1 MDARAL
7 RRLAADRTFFAP
19 RSLEAAIER
28 LGFVQADPIR
38 APARA
43 QDLILRQRVTG
54 YRAGDLE
61 RHYPTL
67 PLTEE
72 MLHVYG
78 FLARTRR
85 ALLHPRRIAR
95 RWHVE
100 EAHPR
105 LRAAVLSYLGEHGPS
120 HPRDIERALIDRR
133 LVHPDRTSIV
143 NGWGGV
149 SATTTRMLEVLHH
162 RGLLHVVRREK
173 GIRVYEVASRPV
185 DPAPALTSPRQRA
198 DGLIRLL
205 VSLYEPVPRA
215 SLGHLV
221 YMLHDRAIGR
231 DEMHERIAALL
242 RRGELSSRIVDHV
255 AYVGSAPGEATSDE
269 PREPRVRIVAPFDPL
284 VWDRRRFE
292 HLWGWDYRFEA
303 YVPAP
308 KRRYGYYALPLVW
321 DDGDDVDVIGWVNAS
336 VVSGARLNTLVIETG
351 FVKPRPKGP
360 VFRNAFDAEI
370 ERLRVFLDRAED

>member
-1 MDARAL
+1 MDVRAL

-19 RSLEAAIER
+19 TSLEGALER
-28 LGFVQADPIR
+28 IGFVQADPIR

-43 QDLILRQRVTG
+43 QDLILRQRVAG

-61 RHYPTL
+61 RHYPDL

-78 FLARTRR
+78 FLHRTRR

-100 EAHPR
+100 DAHPR
-105 LRAAVLSYLGEHGPS
+105 LRAAILAYLGEHGAS
-120 HPRDIERALIDRR
+120 HPREIERALVERR
-133 LVHPDRTSIV
+133 LVHPERTSIV

-162 RGLLHVVRREK
+162 RGLLHVVRRDK
-173 GIRVYEVASRPV
+173 GVRVYALAPLAVEAG
-185 DPAPALTSPRQRA
+185 PAPLTPRRRA

-205 VSLYEPVPRA
+205 ASLYEPVPRS
-215 SLGHLV
+215 SLLQLIL
-221 YMLHDRAIGR
+221 MLHDRAIPR
-231 DEMHERIAALL
+231 TEMHERVTALL
-242 RRGELSSRIVDHV
+242 RRGLLTSRSVDGVTYVESSLAAPVV
-255 AYVGSAPGEATSDE
+255 AT
-269 PREPRVRIVAPFDPL
+269 REPRVRIVAPFDPL

-292 HLWGWDYRFEA
+292 RLWGWDYRFEA
-303 YVPAP
+303 YVPAG

-321 DDGDDVDVIGWVNAS
+321 DNGDDVDVIGWVNAS
-336 VVSGARLNTLVIETG
+336 VRPGPRLNTLVLETG
-351 FVKPRPKGP
+351 YAKPRPKGA
-360 VFRNAFDAEI
+360 VYRDAFDAEV
-370 ERLRVFLDRAED
+370 ERLRVFLDRADVA